1 VIGGNSQS
9 IVVLSGRDNED
20 DLEDLLDWSDISD
33 EGAFLLLMFSSFLDV
48 LSFCFV
54 LVLGDCKAEMIV
66 SNMCS
71 VFLDWASCCWSNE
84 LIAVIAS

>member
-20 DLEDLLDWSDISD
+20 DLEDLLDWSDISE

-48 LSFCFV
+48 LSFCFD
-54 LVLGDCKAEMIV
+54 LGLGDCKAEIIV

-71 VFLDWASCCWSNE
+71 VFLDWASCC
-84 LIAVIAS
+84 

>member
-1 VIGGNSQS
+1 VIGGSSQS

-20 DLEDLLDWSDISD
+20 DLEDLLDWSDMSD

-71 VFLDWASCCWSNE
+71 VFLDWASCCLSNE